1 MSRFLTTIPSNSGF
15 VNFGLVESYPP
26 GGTGPTAYGPTSYFG
41 SDPLPAEP
49 GDSLYTPIDLGDF
62 SSVFRSIT
70 LNGSH
75 GGLSRKT
82 TTFYKLKIKKSRSI
96 QFTQNF
102 SQFSYTQNTN
112 KNTLLAFYKIEDGNR
127 REELPINNQGY
138 VSPEASIDY
147 NEEELRLEDYPSTR
161 LDPGEYLF
169 LITNDIRFLET
180 NYSISINVSV
190 VDWRFVNEI
199 VDESIDFGLV
209 PATAASVLDFGDL

>member
-1 MSRFLTTIPSNSGF
+1 MAP
-15 VNFGLVESYPP
+15 
-26 GGTGPTAYGPTSYFG
+26 TGACRGRR
-41 SDPLPAEP
+41 L
-49 GDSLYTPIDLGDF
+49 
-62 SSVFRSIT
+62 
-70 LNGSH
+70 
-75 GGLSRKT
+75 
-82 TTFYKLKIKKSRSI
+82 FYKIRIKKSRSI

-138 VSPEASIDY
+138 VSPAASIDY
-147 NEEELRLEDYPSTR
+147 NQEELRLEDYPSTR

-209 PATAASVLDFGDL
+209 SATAASTLDFGDL